1 MMTPSAL
8 KGITVLEFC
17 NKVSGAYCTKLMA
30 DMGAE
35 VIKIEPPSCGD
46 DARRK
51 GPFPNDLPHPEKSG
65 HFAYIN
71 SNKKGITLDPWK
83 ATGKEIFLKLVES
96 VDILVEDSSPKE
108 MEELGFDYE
117 TLKKSNPGLIMASI
131 TAFGR
136 SGPYKDFQARPLNIS
151 HIAGQ
156 GNLLPIPTFDIKRP
170 PVMAGGNK
178 GGYDVGITA
187 LVPILAAY
195 FWKMTSG
202 KGQFI
207 EISRQEA
214 LLSMQRVEA
223 VNYANTKENLSRSP
237 AANRGFLGGIMP
249 CKDGYICILAPQ
261 DHQWDSIVRMMGE
274 PDWTKEDICKDRFAR
289 AEHTEKINQYLL
301 DWMKD
306 KTRKEIVDR
315 GQAESCPVSAVNSA
329 EDICKSEQFIAREFF
344 TEIDHPF
351 MGKFK
356 FPTAPYKF
364 SKTPWKLE
372 RVAPLLGEHNEEV
385 LCGKLGYE
393 KSDLVKLREA
403 EII

>member
-1 MMTPSAL
+1 MNPKAL
-8 KGITVLEFC
+8 KGLSVLEFC

-35 VIKIEPPSCGD
+35 VIKIEPPQTGD
-46 DARRK
+46 NARRK
-51 GPFPNDLPHPEKSG
+51 GPFPNDEPHLEKSG
-65 HFAYIN
+65 HFAFIN
-71 SNKKGITLDPWK
+71 SNKKGITLDPSK
-83 ATGKEIFLKLVES
+83 STGKEIFKKLIES
-96 VDILVEDSSPKE
+96 VDILIEDSAAGQ
-108 MEELGFDYE
+108 MEEQGLGYE
-117 TLKKSNPGLIMASI
+117 DLKKINPGLIMTSI
-131 TAFGR
+131 SAFGR
-136 SGPYKDFQARPLNIS
+136 SGPYKDYQARPLNIS

-156 GNLLPIPTFDIKRP
+156 GNLLPIPTYDINRP

-187 LVPILAAY
+187 LVAVLAAY
-195 FWKMTSG
+195 FWKGTSG

-223 VNYANTKENLSRSP
+223 VNYANSKQNLSRSP
-237 AANRGFLGGIMP
+237 EKNRGFLGGVMP

-261 DHQWDSIVRMMGE
+261 DHQWNSIVRMMDE
-274 PDWTKEDICKDRFAR
+274 PAWSKEDFCKDGKAR
-289 AEHTEKINQYLL
+289 MQNASRINEYLV

-306 KTRKEIVDR
+306 KTRKEIVR
-315 GQAESCPVSAVNSA
+315 KGQTESCPVSAVNSA
-329 EDICKSEQFIAREFF
+329 KDICESEQFIAREFF

-351 MGKFK
+351 IGKIQ

-364 SKTPWKLE
+364 SKTPWQIE
-372 RVAPLLGEHNEEV
+372 RLAPQLGEHNEEI

-393 KSDLVKLREA
+393 KNQLVKLREA
-403 EII
+403 AII